1 MSLKQLLYLCEI
13 SWLRDGMGP
22 GEDVDPESEAVIYQ
36 QRIQA
41 REALSKWI
49 LEHTESTS
57 RRIHRQD
64 MELIWVIAM
73 EEGYSDF
80 LVMWDHWQSSLKEF
94 VSGRRAKE
102 PRYQVKEKVLGKL
115 YLSNLKNN

>member
-13 SWLRDGMGP
+13 SWLPNGMGP
-22 GEDVDPESEAVIYQ
+22 GQDVDPESEAVIYE

-41 REALSKWI
+41 REALSKRI
-49 LEHTESTS
+49 LEHTESTC
-57 RRIHRQD
+57 RRIHGQD

-80 LVMWDHWQSSLKEF
+80 LVKGSCLW
-94 VSGRRAKE
+94 
-102 PRYQVKEKVLGKL
+102 
-115 YLSNLKNN
+115 